1 MYVAVREDLTHPQ
14 QVVQACHAVI
24 EAVQSTPPETDE
36 TPNVIVCAVSDE
48 RQLLGLAARLAR
60 EGIAF
65 QVFSEPNMA
74 GQRTALATEA
84 VRGDRRRAF
93 RNLRLLRAQE
103 DKGDSTMETQDKQ
116 ETAMEQGT
124 FKTKWGHVAYSYEN
138 YLKLK
143 RLHKVWFKAIRDA
156 ARWKR
161 WVRKAPHNRLSRRT
175 LRDAEGRR
183 IGREVVG
190 PALEPRVCDLFSRK
204 LVNADRK
211 PLVSEYNKYGWFMG
225 WIRTDDTVATEYRK
239 AKHPKADADCV
250 EKAGLTGPEIDAILS
265 AAEEWFAG

>member
-1 MYVAVREDLTHPQ
+1 MAVREDLTHPQ

-48 RQLLGLAARLAR
+48 RRLLSLAARLAR

-65 QVFSEPNMA
+65 QVFSEPDMD
-74 GQRTALATEA
+74 GQRTALATEV
-84 VRGDRRRAF
+84 VRGTRRRAF

-103 DKGDSTMETQDKQ
+103 DKGGNTMETQKQ
-116 ETAMEQGT
+116 ETATEQGT
-124 FKTKWGHVAYSYEN
+124 FETRWGHVAYSYED

-143 RLHKVWFKAIRDA
+143 KLHKIWFRALRSA
-156 ARWKR
+156 AVWKR

-183 IGREVVG
+183 IGREVIG
-190 PALEPRVCDLFSRK
+190 PTTEPRTCELFSRK
-204 LVNADRK
+204 LVDVDRK
-211 PLVSEYNKYGWFMG
+211 PIVDDRNKCGWFMG
-225 WIRTDDTVATEYRK
+225 WIKTDDAVAVEYRK
-239 AKHPKADADCV
+239 AKHPKADAGEV
-250 EKAGLTGPEIDAILS
+250 GKAGLTGPEIDSMLA
-265 AAEEWFAG
+265 AAEEWLAG